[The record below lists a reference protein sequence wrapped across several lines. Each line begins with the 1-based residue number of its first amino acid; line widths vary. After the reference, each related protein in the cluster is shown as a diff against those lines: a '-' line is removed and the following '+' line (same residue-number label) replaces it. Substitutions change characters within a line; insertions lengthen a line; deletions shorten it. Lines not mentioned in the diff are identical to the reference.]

1 MIRVLVADD
10 HPIVRAGIV
19 GLLDTE
25 PDFEVVA
32 EAASGEEAV
41 ALAARALPHVVL
53 MDLRMPG
60 IGGVEATRRI
70 VQADLSLAAEPG
82 GAEPGDAEPVAAEPV
97 GAEPVGTE
105 PGDAESIQAE
115 PIGAGS
121 AATARFSGERDAL
134 SAGATNPRVLVFT
147 TYEDDDQ
154 ILAAIEA
161 GASGYLVKAAP
172 AEELAAGIRAVAAGQ
187 MVLAPSVAAALAQ
200 AARGGS
206 QSAKNGAADG
216 EAGASGSGAA
226 PVPKLTPREREIL
239 ALVAQGLS
247 NPEIASRLFI
257 GESTVKT
264 HLLHVFEKLEVSDR
278 TRAVI
283 RAMEWGLI

>member
-10 HPIVRAGIV
+10 HPIVRSGIV

-41 ALAARALPHVVL
+41 ELVARHEPDVVL

-70 VQADLSLAAEPG
+70 VQG
-82 GAEPGDAEPVAAEPV
+82 RGA
-97 GAEPVGTE
+97 
-105 PGDAESIQAE
+105 
-115 PIGAGS
+115 S
-121 AATARFSGERDAL
+121 A
-134 SAGATNPRVLVFT
+134 RVLVFT

-161 GASGYLVKAAP
+161 GAGGYLVKAAP
-172 AEELAAGIRAVAAGQ
+172 AEELAAGVRAVAAGQ

-200 AARGGS
+200 AARGG
-206 QSAKNGAADG
+206 AP
-216 EAGASGSGAA
+216 AGAPGAEA
-226 PVPKLTPREREIL
+226 DPSPGLTPREREIL
-239 ALVAQGLS
+239 ALVAEGLS
-247 NPEIASRLFI
+247 NPEIAGRLFI

-264 HLLHVFEKLEVSDR
+264 HLLHVFEKLGVSDR

-283 RAMEWGLI
+283 RAMEIGII

>member
-41 ALAARALPHVVL
+41 ALAAQALPHVVL

-70 VQADLSLAAEPG
+70 VQADLSPVAAEPG
-82 GAEPGDAEPVAAEPV
+82 GAEPVAAEPV

>member
-32 EAASGEEAV
+32 EAASGEDAV
-41 ALAARALPHVVL
+41 ALVAEAAPHVVL

-70 VQADLSLAAEPG
+70 VHADA
-82 GAEPGDAEPVAAEPV
+82 GADA
-97 GAEPVGTE
+97 GA
-105 PGDAESIQAE
+105 DASADA
-115 PIGAGS
+115 GAGPGP
-121 AATARFSGERDAL
+121 A
-134 SAGATNPRVLVFT
+134 AGATPRVLVFT

-200 AARGGS
+200 AARGG
-206 QSAKNGAADG
+206 ANGHAGGAGAA
-216 EAGASGSGAA
+216 AGAGPA
-226 PVPKLTPREREIL
+226 PRLTPRECEIL
-239 ALVAQGLS
+239 ALVAEGLS
-247 NPEIASRLFI
+247 NPEIAARLFI
-257 GESTVKT
+257 GDSTVKT
-264 HLLHVFEKLEVSDR
+264 HLLHVFEKLGVSDR

-283 RAMEWGLI
+283 RAMELGII